1 MSKREKTGFLPI
13 LIIAVLAIVL
23 GAIFSYGRVSKS
35 YTVSGEG
42 KEIKADECISDNV
55 DYDKDTGSYI
65 PVADD
70 AWLMFSGYNEEFKG
84 AVITLKDSVETTTP
98 IMLYYSRMGEDILSE
113 SHTVMSQI
121 DEGQSTAF
129 LKFPNTPVNIVRIDL
144 DIECTIESIS
154 LAKEMPEVNYYMES
168 DFYIAVLIRAVII
181 FVVLF
186 LAFLSHKERIKSGDA
201 PIKGIFVNEKSLG
214 ANHKYEYDYL
224 RTLAALCVIAEHS
237 VCEAYTPNVS
247 LGDPGYSTLRI
258 ILTFSLVCN
267 VLYVMLSG
275 ALLLAPREE
284 SLKDFYIKRMG
295 KVLIPTISYFL
306 LYVLV
311 GYEKEAFK
319 NGVGEG
325 TSKILKGLL
334 EGRSEYMPHM
344 WLVYVIIGLYIF
356 APFLRIIVSKITEG
370 QLFGLVVAGFFF
382 NVLATYLPI
391 FGYTFGIETPVAGW
405 IGVFLLGYYMTTE
418 HEKKLEWMF
427 IGLGIVGLVATFLM
441 VYYRYDLLYY
451 TSNWTPNM
459 WLIGA
464 MVFALFKKFKKI
476 FARPSIIIASVSK
489 YNFSIMLIHVL
500 LLLKLV
506 LPFGWSF
513 EADFGHL
520 TICIVGMILG
530 CFVLSYVVAI
540 IYDNTA
546 IAAANYVY
554 DRVFKKSGNTK

>member
-1 MSKREKTGFLPI
+1 MNKGKKSILVSI
-13 LIIAVLAIVL
+13 LIMAVMSLALGVL
-23 GAIFSYGRVSKS
+23 FSYGRVAKAYAFSS
-35 YTVSGEG
+35 DSID
-42 KEIKADECISDNV
+42 IKGDDFISENV
-55 DYDKDTGSYI
+55 EFDKDTGSYI
-65 PVADD
+65 PTAFD
-70 AWLMFSGYNEEFKG
+70 AWIMFQGYNDEFSG
-84 AVITLKDSVETTTP
+84 VIVELEDKVSTTTP
-98 IMLYYSRMGEDILSE
+98 VMLYYSRMGEDVLSE
-113 SHTVMSQI
+113 SHTVVSKI
-121 DEGQSTAF
+121 DEGQSTCF
-129 LKFPNTPVNIVRIDL
+129 LEFPDTPVNIVRVDL
-144 DIECTIESIS
+144 DIECTIKSIS
-154 LAKEMPEVNYYMES
+154 LSKENPEISYFVES
-168 DFYIAVLIRAVII
+168 DFYIAVIIRAIII

-186 LAFLSHKERIKSGDA
+186 FAYLSHKERISKGGH
-201 PIKGIFVNEKSLG
+201 PVRGIFVNENALG
-214 ANHKYEYDYL
+214 SDHKYEYDYL
-224 RTLAALCVIAEHS
+224 RTLAAFCVIAEHS

-247 LGDPGYSTLRI
+247 IGTPGYGTLRI
-258 ILTFSLVCN
+258 ILTLSLVCN

-275 ALLLAPREE
+275 ALLLAPKEE

-311 GYEKEAFK
+311 GYEKEAFSD
-319 NGVGEG
+319 GVDSGAL
-325 TSKILKGLL
+325 KIFKGLI

-370 QLFGLVVAGFFF
+370 QLFGLVIAGFIF
-382 NVLATYLPI
+382 NTFSTYLPI
-391 FGYTFGIETPVAGW
+391 FGYNFGIDTPVAGW

-418 HEKKLEWMF
+418 HARKRYWMF
-427 IGLGIVGLVATFLM
+427 ILLGVVGLITTFLM

-464 MVFALFKKFKKI
+464 MVFALFLKFKKI
-476 FARPSIIIASVSK
+476 FGRPSVIIASVSK
-489 YNFSIMLIHVL
+489 YNFSIMLIHVF
-500 LLLKLV
+500 LLLKIV

-530 CFVLSYVVAI
+530 CFVLSYAVALL
-540 IYDNTA
+540 YDNTA

-554 DRVFKKSGNTK
+554 DRIFKKRK